1 MIFEEKQISSQ
12 LIYEGKILNV
22 RRDKVTAK
30 KGESTR
36 EIVEHNGAVAMV
48 AITEENHVLQQVKS
62 SLRRVLRSRQKD
74 DKGETDSAESG
85 SQRARYRPDIRRSTF
100 TSGKIIP
107 AVGYSEE
114 VIYLYAMT
122 DLDSESRI

>member
-36 EIVEHNGAVAMV
+36 EIVEHNGAVPW
-48 AITEENHVLQQVKS
+48 
-62 SLRRVLRSRQKD
+62 SLSRMR
-74 DKGETDSAESG
+74 TMS
-85 SQRARYRPDIRRSTF
+85 F
-100 TSGKIIP
+100 W
-107 AVGYSEE
+107 
-114 VIYLYAMT
+114 
-122 DLDSESRI
+122 

>member
-36 EIVEHNGAVAMV
+36 EIVEHNGAVAMMWC
-48 AITEENHVLQQVKS
+48 LKS
-62 SLRRVLRSRQKD
+62 RRERSIKEKR
-74 DKGETDSAESG
+74 
-85 SQRARYRPDIRRSTF
+85 IR
-100 TSGKIIP
+100 
-107 AVGYSEE
+107 
-114 VIYLYAMT
+114 
-122 DLDSESRI
+122 